1 MNEIHVFVF
10 QAGQY
15 ERIFFSCHLLFA
27 NETREE
33 KSHIQRIR
41 LTALT
46 WHAYFGA
53 AEECVHTLWTS
64 MKKAE
69 MLRIAMYLFLFHAVD
84 SKYEKP

>member
-15 ERIFFSCHLLFA
+15 EGILFPV
-27 NETREE
+27 TCCSQTKQEE
-33 KSHIQRIR
+33 RSHIQRIN
-41 LTALT
+41 LIALS

-53 AEECVHTLWTS
+53 AEECVHTLRSS

-69 MLRIAMYLFLFHAVD
+69 MLRIGMYLFLFHAVD